1 MVKQSFL
8 ILEVFLFQYQQIER
22 VDFSVESKSIFLLQ
36 VEGSFLPFIGLVN
49 SDWPKKSRV
58 LSGGPMRR
66 LDLFLFF
73 KFAKS
78 QKSILHLTTN
88 EL

>member
-49 SDWPKKSRV
+49 SD
-58 LSGGPMRR
+58 
-66 LDLFLFF
+66 
-73 KFAKS
+73 
-78 QKSILHLTTN
+78 QKIQSSDW
-88 EL
+88 